1 MKTLRKY
8 EIKGSDKMK
17 RCRWFFEEHP
27 QAEEEALKRWGI
39 ENDNI
44 GIAFSDL
51 TVAELCEVIGG
62 TFPERVFGNANT
74 VKEYF
79 RRKFWLSESLEAF
92 ARFMEMTAP
101 PRLPNDTPAAMEPTT
116 EEAILLTMKDF
127 YGLHSLAEAQAM
139 TVGEYMIARKRIY
152 NEAAARYRNGLRIA
166 GSRQ

>member
-1 MKTLRKY
+1 MKTRRTY

-17 RCRWFFEEHP
+17 RCRWFFDEHP
-27 QAEEEALKRWGI
+27 EAEEEALKRWGV
-39 ENDNI
+39 ENDSI

-51 TVAELCEVIGG
+51 TVAELCEVLGG
-62 TFPERVFGNANT
+62 VFPERIFGKANT

-92 ARFMEMTAP
+92 ARFMEMTTP
-101 PRLPNDTPAAMEPTT
+101 PRLPGDTPSAIEPTT

-152 NEAAARYRNGLRIA
+152 NEAAARYRSSLRVS
-166 GSRQ
+166 GSR